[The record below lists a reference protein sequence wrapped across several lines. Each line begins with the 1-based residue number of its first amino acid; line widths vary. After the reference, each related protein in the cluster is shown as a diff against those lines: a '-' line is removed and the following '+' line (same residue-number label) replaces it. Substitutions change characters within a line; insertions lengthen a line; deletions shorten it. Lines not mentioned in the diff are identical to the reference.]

1 MRAIALS
8 ILLVGI
14 GISVDLTLAR
24 GEAITDAMVVGFGIL
39 LFADIICLLIG
50 W

>member
-14 GISVDLTLAR
+14 GISGDLTLAR
-24 GEAITDAMVVGFGIL
+24 GEAIPDVVVVGFGIL
-39 LFADIICLLIG
+39 LFADIICLLMG